1 MAWFWMK
8 NLKAIPMPAGILI
21 LRRKRYDI
29 GNKLDY
35 PKATVEYTLRRPE
48 LKDVF
53 RTYLNQYM

>member
-1 MAWFWMK
+1 MTS
-8 NLKAIPMPAGILI
+8 GILM

-35 PKATVEYTLRRPE
+35 PKATVEYTLQRPE

-53 RTYLNQYM
+53 RTYLNRYR